1 MQIKDIIDRFDS
13 THKLKIC
20 EVARFVLV
28 GITAT
33 IIQFVTY
40 RICLLYMNPTAANT
54 VGYVVSFVFNF
65 YASTKY
71 TFKVK
76 SDAKHGLGFAFSHV
90 INYLMQTGLLN
101 LFIWMGVSK
110 NWAQIPMFCICVPTN
125 FVLVRFFLKR

>member
-28 GITAT
+28 GIIAT

-76 SDAKHGLGFAFSHV
+76 SDAKTWTR
-90 INYLMQTGLLN
+90 I
-101 LFIWMGVSK
+101 
-110 NWAQIPMFCICVPTN
+110 
-125 FVLVRFFLKR
+125 RFFPCNQLSDADRTAQSLYMDGS